1 MKIFEVVICGDSYGY
16 FKSEQRAID
25 RTKQILRDK
34 IFVMDCEDDAK
45 LYEDGEYDDV
55 EDFDKYGHAYLS
67 NDSIAARITTLY
79 SPIVKSFRLAKQA
92 DENINF
98 EKNILWRA

>member
-25 RTKQILRDK
+25 RIKQVLRDK

-45 LYEDGEYDDV
+45 LYEDICKELDEQGYSMEIEVNIFEHQLDM
-55 EDFDKYGHAYLS
+55 ED
-67 NDSIAARITTLY
+67 
-79 SPIVKSFRLAKQA
+79 
-92 DENINF
+92 
-98 EKNILWRA
+98 